1 MRNLLVFSLL
11 MVAAFTMT
19 RCNKDD
25 GTNNAIYNAL
35 GTVKISDDST
45 IVILDN
51 NQRMLVKNVNE
62 LTTVPKNGTRIIAY
76 FNIVSE
82 TDPNIDLVVNL
93 LSWEQLLFKPV
104 VKLTSTNSDS
114 LGKDPIN
121 ISKVWIAHNY
131 LNVSFSFYAYNNTHT
146 FDLARVMSDTRTD
159 TITLE
164 IRHNADKDD
173 LSNLYNGVMTFDLS
187 SLKSTAADSVV
198 LDIRAKQYESRTYQ
212 GFFTYKY

>member
-11 MVAAFTMT
+11 IIAALSMT
-19 RCNKDD
+19 RCSKDD

-51 NQRMLVKNVNE
+51 NQRMLVKNVDK
-62 LTTVPKNGTRIIAY
+62 LSSAPKNGVRINAY
-76 FNIVSE
+76 FSIVSE
-82 TDPNIDLVVNL
+82 KDPNIELIVNL

-104 VKLTSTNSDS
+104 SKLTSINSDS
-114 LGKDPIN
+114 LGTDPIN
-121 ISKVWIAHNY
+121 ISRVWVAHNY
-131 LNVSFSFYAYNNTHT
+131 LNVSFSFYAYNNSHT
-146 FDLARVMSDTRTD
+146 FDLARVMSNTRTD

-198 LDIRAKQYESRTYQ
+198 LDIRAKQYENRTYQ
-212 GFFTYKY
+212 DFFIYKY